1 MPAERRPGMDHEH
14 YQWSP
19 MSRRGA
25 LRWPDGARIALCVV
39 VTLEKMEWEA
49 PPGSFTVSLSGGLG
63 DRAFP
68 DYARVSHREY
78 GHRVGIFRVLDVLEK
93 HGIRPTVAID
103 AMTAEA
109 NPYLV
114 EHCRE
119 RGAEIIGHGISASRM
134 ITGRMTEEDE
144 EEYVH
149 SSLEALHRATG
160 ATQSPTEGGE
170 VKGWLGPEHGESE
183 RTPGIL
189 AAAGVSYVCD
199 WVNDEQ
205 PYRMTTP
212 QGELCALPLMLELD
226 DINALW
232 DRKVPIDRYARLL
245 EESFDGLY
253 EGSSESGRLMAFN
266 LHPWLIGQP
275 FRIRYLDQALGHMMR
290 RQGVWAT
297 TGSEITEWFKANPP
311 GYRG

>member
-14 YQWSP
+14 YEWSP
-19 MSRRGA
+19 INTRGA

-49 PPGSFTVSLSGGLG
+49 PSDSITVTLAGGLG

-93 HGIRPTVAID
+93 HGIPATVAMD

-114 EHCRE
+114 DHCQK
-119 RGAEIIGHGISASRM
+119 RGAEIIGHGFSASRM
-134 ITGRMTEEDE
+134 ITGRMTQEDE
-144 EEYVH
+144 EEYVQN
-149 SSLEALHRATG
+149 SVEAISKATG
-160 ATQSPTEGGE
+160 EPP
-170 VKGWLGPEHGESE
+170 KGWMGPEQGESE
-183 RTPGIL
+183 RTPGVL
-189 AAAGVSYVCD
+189 ASSGISYVCD

-212 QGELCALPLMLELD
+212 QGDLCALPLMLELD
-226 DINALW
+226 DVNALW

-245 EESFDGLY
+245 AESFDGLY
-253 EGSSESGRLMAFN
+253 EGSRESGLLMAFN

-275 FRIRYLDQALGHMMR
+275 FRIGYLDQALGHIMR
-290 RQGVWAT
+290 RQGVWAA

-311 GYRG
+311 G

>member
-14 YQWSP
+14 YEWSP
-19 MSRRGA
+19 INRRAA
-25 LRWPDGARIALCVV
+25 LRWPDDARIALCVV

-49 PPGSFTVSLSGGLG
+49 PPGNFTVSLPGGIA
-63 DRAFP
+63 DRPFP

-78 GHRVGIFRVLDVLEK
+78 GHRVGIFRVLDVLQK
-93 HGIRPTVAID
+93 HGIQATVAMD

-114 EHCRE
+114 EHCRQ
-119 RGAEIIGHGISASRM
+119 RGAEIIAHGISVSRM

-149 SSLEALHRATG
+149 SSIEAVRTATG
-160 ATQSPTEGGE
+160 VPPQ
-170 VKGWLGPEHGESE
+170 GWLGPEHGESE
-183 RTPGIL
+183 RTPAIL

-205 PYRMTTP
+205 PYRMTTD
-212 QGELCALPLMLELD
+212 QGELHALPLMLELD

-245 EESFDGLY
+245 EDSFDGLY
-253 EGSSESGRLMAFN
+253 EGSQESGLLMAFN

-275 FRIRYLDQALGHMMR
+275 FRIGYLDQALGHMVGHE
-290 RQGVWAT
+290 GVWAA
-297 TGSEITEWFKANPP
+297 TGSEIVEWFKGNSP
-311 GYRG
+311 G

>member
-19 MSRRGA
+19 MTTRGV
-25 LRWPDGARIALCVV
+25 LRWPDGARIALSVL

-49 PPGSFTVSLSGGLG
+49 PDGSFTVSLPGGIA
-63 DRAFP
+63 DRPFP

-78 GHRVGIFRVLDVLEK
+78 GHRVGIFRVLDVLER
-93 HGIRPTVAID
+93 HGIRPTVAMD

-114 EHCRE
+114 EHCMQ
-119 RGAEIIGHGISASRM
+119 RGAEIIGHGISVSRM
-134 ITGRMTEEDE
+134 ISGRMTEEDE
-144 EEYVH
+144 QEYVH
-149 SSLEALHRATG
+149 SSVEALRRATG
-160 ATQSPTEGGE
+160 TPPQ
-170 VKGWLGPEHGESE
+170 GWLGPEHGESE

-189 AAAGVSYVCD
+189 AGAGVSYVCD

-205 PYRMTTP
+205 PYRITTP
-212 QGELCALPLMLELD
+212 QGDLCALPLMWDLD

-232 DRKVPIDRYARLL
+232 DRKVPVDRYARLL
-245 EESFDGLY
+245 EESFDGMY
-253 EGSSESGRLMAFN
+253 EGSRGSGLLLAFN

-275 FRIRYLDQALGHMMR
+275 FRIGYLDQALGHMVK
-290 RQGVWAT
+290 RQGVWAA
-297 TGSEITEWFKANPP
+297 TGSEIVEWFKANPP
-311 GYRG
+311 G